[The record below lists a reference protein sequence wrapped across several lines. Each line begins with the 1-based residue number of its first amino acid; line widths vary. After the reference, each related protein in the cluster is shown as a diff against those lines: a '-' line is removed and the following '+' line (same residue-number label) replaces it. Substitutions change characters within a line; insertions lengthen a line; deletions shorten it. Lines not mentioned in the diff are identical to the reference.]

1 MNSNHHNYHQV
12 LVRNFKAIG
21 NEPIVFDFEQG
32 LTIIKGNNGEG
43 KSTLIDAFY
52 YNLYGNT
59 LSNNR
64 DYKVNIDK
72 IINSVNGGN
81 LLTLVTF
88 QHIKNGVSTEYV
100 KVMGRKAN
108 IVMLFKLNNKINL
121 HEIANELPIN
131 AKIES
136 FLSKYGEMVILDV
149 DKTQSQKRFEE
160 DYLQIN
166 DFMFK
171 SSRLATLNHMDFI
184 TKPETERF
192 LTILNIFDAIWIDEY
207 ATECKAKRKEL
218 KTSMENVKENL
229 IAERTKYE
237 IAEENFNKTSENY
250 TAQQELF
257 AKLETERII
266 LNDKKQVVVDK
277 LDLFAKVVD
286 CDAKI
291 YNTNTYI
298 SNANANIEQ
307 LQQQIVSNF
316 NNNKLNV
323 QNKITELRNVISNVD
338 VSVLQNKQVDIQ
350 NEINTVNSSLI
361 DLFKQQTAFTTLSD
375 DITKA
380 NTEFANNKAILEDMI
395 SKKAI
400 RENELEQQKQN
411 ELGKIATCKS
421 QIEDLQSKIMQ
432 IDATNETIETTKYD
446 IVKLKTLIEQYDEF
460 LSFYSSNVSV
470 CNTCGQ
476 HISEELRNEKI
487 DQLNKLKESN
497 TNVLTHNVEYIKQ
510 IEENQSINT
519 GIQKQINDLIN
530 VMNIS
535 SSSLELLS
543 KQNFDNE
550 LENIH
555 TKHNELIN
563 SKKNIELMIANLN
576 SVKDFTS
583 EINTNK
589 TSLENLE
596 KFKSSINVNI
606 ANYNANKNNLD
617 VTIKELQAMGDHPI
631 LETPQIVSAREN
643 ITIQTKLYNELI
655 VERENIIKNLLEL
668 GCVYSEETKT
678 NLNQELIQLN
688 ADINENYS
696 LMNVYRID
704 IEEEKTFLD
713 SAKKKLQVAES
724 EYDRVHKEFTINENI
739 INIFTNNSMKSI
751 LFSKYLNYLNN
762 FIDTLVE
769 RLNIPFNIKF
779 NSDFSVEVSG
789 FGIGETLG
797 NLSEGQKHIVNIIIF
812 VVIRDM
818 ITSMGKYS
826 SNVVIFD
833 EYLDRGLDI
842 NNTDKLLDLIRY
854 IYTDE
859 NIILITHK
867 DFGSSEIDRKYKV
880 TMDLHTKLE
889 LEE

>member
-361 DLFKQQTAFTTLSD
+361 DLFKQQTVFTTLSD